1 MRWSCCVERFI
12 NDSLFVFGLSI
23 HQEVPMEKVV
33 GDLVFV
39 RGSRV
44 LNQIPLIIVD
54 IQSFQDGVD
63 YIVLDPQTGNRYA
76 YQRHDLT
83 DGP

>member
-1 MRWSCCVERFI
+1 M
-12 NDSLFVFGLSI
+12 
-23 HQEVPMEKVV
+23 KV

-44 LNQIPLIIVD
+44 LHQIPLIIVD
-54 IQSFQDGVD
+54 IQSFHDEYD
-63 YIVLDPQTGNRYA
+63 YIVLDPKTGNRYA
-76 YQRHDLT
+76 YQKHDLK

>member
-1 MRWSCCVERFI
+1 M
-12 NDSLFVFGLSI
+12 
-23 HQEVPMEKVV
+23 KV

-44 LNQIPLIIVD
+44 LHQIPLIIVD
-54 IQSFQDGVD
+54 IQRFHDDYD
-63 YIVLDPQTGNRYA
+63 YIVLDPKTGNRYA
-76 YQRHDLT
+76 YQKHDLT

>member
-1 MRWSCCVERFI
+1 M
-12 NDSLFVFGLSI
+12 
-23 HQEVPMEKVV
+23 KV

-44 LNQIPLIIVD
+44 LHQIPLIIVD
-54 IQSFQDGVD
+54 IQSFQDGDD
-63 YIVLDPQTGNRYA
+63 YILLDPQTGNRYA
-76 YQRHDLT
+76 YQKHDLT

>member
-1 MRWSCCVERFI
+1 M
-12 NDSLFVFGLSI
+12 
-23 HQEVPMEKVV
+23 KV

-44 LNQIPLIIVD
+44 LHQIPLIVVD

-63 YIVLDPQTGNRYA
+63 YIILDPQTGNRYA
-76 YQRHDLT
+76 YQKHDLM
-83 DGP
+83 DSPQ

>member
-1 MRWSCCVERFI
+1 
-12 NDSLFVFGLSI
+12 
-23 HQEVPMEKVV
+23 MEKVV

-54 IQSFQDGVD
+54 IQGFQDGVD

-76 YQRHDLT
+76 YQKHDLM
-83 DGP
+83 DSPK